1 VVALDTLPE
10 WSPGTV
16 AVLATG
22 AGAPHAIPIS
32 TAVRAGDRRILMALA
47 PRRESL
53 ARLRADP
60 QVAFALITRGNV
72 ALTAYGT
79 ASVVAESL
87 PGAEGVAAVALEVDE
102 IQDHRQPTFVIV
114 DGVRWHWTDAEAGRR
129 DGEVRAALLALAEG
143 LAG

>member
-1 VVALDTLPE
+1 MAYDTLPE
-10 WSPGTV
+10 WSPGAV
-16 AVLATG
+16 AMLGTG

-60 QVAFALITRGNV
+60 HAAFTLITRGNI
-72 ALTAYGT
+72 ALTAHGT

-87 PGAEGVAAVALEVDE
+87 PGAEGVVAVALEVEE
-102 IQDHRQPTFVIV
+102 IQDHGQPTFVVV
-114 DGVRWHWTDAEAGRR
+114 DGVRWHWTDAEAQRR
-129 DGEVRAALLALAEG
+129 DAAVRAALLALADR